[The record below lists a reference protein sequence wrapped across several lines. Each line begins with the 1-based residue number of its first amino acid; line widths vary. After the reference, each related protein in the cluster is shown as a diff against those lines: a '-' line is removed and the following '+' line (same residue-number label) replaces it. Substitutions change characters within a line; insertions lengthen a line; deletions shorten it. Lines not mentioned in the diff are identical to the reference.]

1 MDDDRLKDVTQGLR
15 TKEDQLAAVQEWQ
28 KRGKLDKID
37 KIGGGNLQ
45 EWLTKN
51 QGTFKDY
58 SQGKLKGDIDKALMG
73 GEEIRRIARAKAA
86 AGATAE
92 VVDEKG
98 IVGPAGITLP
108 ASEMVS
114 RANEEAKK
122 AQEVVDRSGANTFI
136 PHNGS
141 QVRAGDLVK
150 LANAAAKEAEDAIE
164 KKGDMAMVVDEE
176 GRLGDKGEKQEAGT
190 LLKAASEKF
199 WEGKDHGDVSQM
211 KPDKIFGGKPQF
223 GLDERTLKAI
233 GQSVAYGIAAQTPG
247 HFGTVAGKIDNW
259 KQLNVFTD
267 SYRKNTEELEQS
279 NRISSEQAAKR
290 YTAIR
295 HVLAGK
301 LSYIG
306 GGGPSTASAPA
317 PAAAPPPTP

>member
-1 MDDDRLKDVTQGLR
+1 
-15 TKEDQLAAVQEWQ
+15 
-28 KRGKLDKID
+28 
-37 KIGGGNLQ
+37 
-45 EWLTKN
+45 
-51 QGTFKDY
+51 
-58 SQGKLKGDIDKALMG
+58 MG

-190 LLKAASEKF
+190 L
-199 WEGKDHGDVSQM
+199 
-211 KPDKIFGGKPQF
+211 
-223 GLDERTLKAI
+223 
-233 GQSVAYGIAAQTPG
+233 
-247 HFGTVAGKIDNW
+247 
-259 KQLNVFTD
+259 
-267 SYRKNTEELEQS
+267 
-279 NRISSEQAAKR
+279 
-290 YTAIR
+290 
-295 HVLAGK
+295 
-301 LSYIG
+301 
-306 GGGPSTASAPA
+306 
-317 PAAAPPPTP
+317 